1 MHNCYSL
8 FIINTISPRNV
19 SLFAHLFLLFL
30 CCFPLQINIFPL
42 SLCEGVHHHSLGNTT
57 FVLRGWGWGGLRAL
71 VVVPDP
77 SVSPS
82 NSAYD
87 EWQDGSQKGGQC
99 VED

>member
-1 MHNCYSL
+1 MHNYFSIH
-8 FIINTISPRNV
+8 FPHIVN
-19 SLFAHLFLLFL
+19 LFAHLFLLFL
-30 CCFPLQINIFPL
+30 CYFQLQINIFPL
-42 SLCEGVHHHSLGNTT
+42 SLCQGVHHHSLGNTT
-57 FVLRGWGWGGLRAL
+57 FVLRGWRWGWGGLRAL

-87 EWQDGSQKGGQC
+87 EWQDGSQKGGRC